1 MQFESNLKIIGAKR
15 FKDTVDG
22 TLYDTTK
29 LFVEVQLNDQNG
41 NAVGSAASEMQWGTS
56 DNFVKIQHLS
66 YPFVAKCTLE
76 MVTNGKTTKTV
87 VLNVQPAQAPQSPAK
102 PAQG

>member
-1 MQFESNLKIIGAKR
+1 MQFQTQLKILGAKR

-29 LFVEVQLNDQNG
+29 LFVEVNLNDNNG
-41 NAVGSAASEMQWGTS
+41 NAVGSASSEMQWGTS
-56 DNFVKIQHLS
+56 DNFAKISALS
-66 YPFVAKCTLE
+66 FPFLALCDME

-87 VLNVQPAQAPQSPAK
+87 INDLRPVTAAK
-102 PAQG
+102 PSAS

>member
-1 MQFESNLKIIGAKR
+1 MQFESNLKVIGAKR

-22 TLYDTTK
+22 TLYDNTK

-56 DNFVKIQHLS
+56 DNFAKIQHLT

-87 VLNVQPAQAPQSPAK
+87 VLNVQPVQASQPTK
-102 PAQG
+102 PAQQG

>member
-1 MQFESNLKIIGAKR
+1 MQFQTQLKILGAKR

-29 LFVEVQLNDQNG
+29 LFVEVNLNDNNG
-41 NAVGSAASEMQWGTS
+41 NAVGSASSEMQWGTS
-56 DNFVKIQHLS
+56 DNFAKISSLS
-66 YPFVAKCTLE
+66 FPFVAMCDME

-87 VLNVQPAQAPQSPAK
+87 INDLRPVSAAK
-102 PAQG
+102 PSAS